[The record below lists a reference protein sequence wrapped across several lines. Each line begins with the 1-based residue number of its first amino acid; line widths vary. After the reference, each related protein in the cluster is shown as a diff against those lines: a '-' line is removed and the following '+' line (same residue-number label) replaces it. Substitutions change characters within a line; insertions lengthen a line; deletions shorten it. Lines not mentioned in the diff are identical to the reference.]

1 MTLGDLLKK
10 ERERKGLSRE
20 EMATRLELSVEDYEE
35 LETGQSVIEDWGPKL
50 AQIAIKL
57 SVPTSRLISETGKAA
72 QAKLEDGQCGK
83 LIKTHREQKQLS
95 AEELASHLAVPVAD
109 VVSIEK
115 GESPLETYAPV
126 LLRYAETI
134 EQPIFNLFYPCGLPF
149 RELQDYP

>member
-1 MTLGDLLKK
+1 M
-10 ERERKGLSRE
+10 
-20 EMATRLELSVEDYEE
+20 ELSVEDYEE

-50 AQIAIKL
+50 AEIAIKL

-72 QAKLEDGQCGK
+72 EAKLKDGQCGK
-83 LIKTHREQKQLS
+83 LIRAHREQKRLS
-95 AEELASHLAVPVAD
+95 AEELASRLEVPVAD
-109 VVSIEK
+109 LVSIEK
-115 GESPLETYAPV
+115 GESPLETYAPL

>member
-20 EMATRLELSVEDYEE
+20 EMAARLELSVENYEE

-83 LIKTHREQKQLS
+83 LIRTHREQKRLS
-95 AEELASHLAVPVAD
+95 TEDLASHLDVPVAD
-109 VVSIEK
+109 VVSLARR
-115 GESPLETYAPV
+115 S
-126 LLRYAETI
+126 
-134 EQPIFNLFYPCGLPF
+134 
-149 RELQDYP
+149 